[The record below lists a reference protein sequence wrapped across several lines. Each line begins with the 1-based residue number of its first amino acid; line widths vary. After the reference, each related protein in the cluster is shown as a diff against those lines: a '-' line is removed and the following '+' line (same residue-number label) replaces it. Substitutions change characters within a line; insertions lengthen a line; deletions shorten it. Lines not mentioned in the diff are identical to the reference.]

1 MSTFPSHVLYRLP
14 ILLVVVL
21 ITSCGQRE
29 PQRPPDITWQQ
40 CLEELTDL
48 ARLPALDPVN
58 LTMITSFDRR
68 GGNNDF
74 NNFTGQGTEPGWFV
88 MADVKGPGCIR
99 RFWMTGTDP
108 GHPIRIYI
116 DGERKPR
123 FDTTVDAL
131 FSGAGPWIPPLSQY
145 VNMCYYSYVPL
156 TYQSSIRIEIKEPN
170 THPLWGPRRIFY
182 QIAAERFPEG
192 KSVESFPATFSA
204 GQSEAIEHVAA
215 RLTGWI
221 ENRATFTEP
230 PAVTSTIEP
239 GTTGIVWEHTG
250 SGTLAS
256 FSLQVEPA
264 ERAAWT
270 REQEGDLINA
280 LLLRIRYDDATT
292 DSIDVPLGAFFANAW
307 DRRAFGAAWMTS
319 GPAGYACR
327 LPMPFA
333 RSIRISLHNRAA
345 APVTVHF
352 SPVHHDQ
359 RRVQDGYLHAEYRR
373 SGPDKGNHLITRVEG
388 RGKYLGCFLGVTG
401 LGKSWWILEGDE
413 RIWVDTAT
421 APAWHGTGLEDYFN
435 GGWYYRGSVF
445 GAFSG
450 NFDRAPFRVGQ
461 FRHHMSDPVTFS
473 SLFHMEF
480 ERMNDEQTGAP
491 VSGFFESVAYWYQDR
506 PSTATPQPLLFA
518 DRPRI
523 AFPNDQA
530 TFMLQLT
537 ELERA
542 NDIEAALAATERYPE
557 RYPEADDIA
566 LYRLR
571 ALEYRRLLGESIAA
585 DALAPFLAGEY
596 GPQAQEQA
604 KLLDWFYSG
613 EHRALVGLY
622 ANGRARLAINGNP
635 VLGGDHP
642 FNLFVAGIETQPSD
656 TLKLSAQVEWM
667 RSDPWLQA
675 GVRTRD
681 GVGGT
686 GPGTAATLQPHSDWA
701 TADLN
706 TLTDWHRVGI
716 REIPRGVPDAPYIGG
731 VANAFVLLQSK
742 SYPVTALNWSY
753 YRGNAY
759 FREDVALPISNK
771 PDFHRTMTG
780 LTR

>member
-1 MSTFPSHVLYRLP
+1 MSRLP
-14 ILLVVVL
+14 RPLHGLFPALLSVAL
-21 ITSCGQRE
+21 MSGCGQRE
-29 PQRPPDITWQQ
+29 PQRAPDITWQN

-48 ARLPALDPVN
+48 GRLPALDPVN

-74 NNFTGQGTEPGWFV
+74 NNFTGHGSEPGWFV
-88 MADVKGPGCIR
+88 MADLKGPGCIR

-131 FSGAGPWIPPLSQY
+131 FSGTGPWLPPLSQY

-156 TYQSSIRIEIKEPN
+156 TYQSSLRIEVKEPN

-192 KSVESFPATFSA
+192 KTVESFPASFTGEQLA
-204 GQSEAIEHVAA
+204 AIERVAA

-221 ENRATFTEP
+221 EDRTVFAMA
-230 PAVTSTIEP
+230 PASTVTIDP
-239 GTTGIVWEHTG
+239 AATGIVWEHTG

-256 FSLQVEPA
+256 FSIRVEPA
-264 ERAAWT
+264 DRTSWT
-270 REQEGDLINA
+270 REQESDLINA
-280 LLLRIRYDDATT
+280 VLLRVRYDDATT

-307 DRRAFGAAWMTS
+307 DKRAFGAAWMTS
-319 GPAGYACR
+319 GPDGYTCR

-333 RSIRISLHNRAA
+333 RAIRISLHNRAA
-345 APVTVHF
+345 WPVTVSF
-352 SPVHHDQ
+352 TPDLMAD
-359 RRVQDGYLHAEYRR
+359 RRKQDGYFHAEYRR
-373 SGPDKGNHLITRVEG
+373 SGPEKGNHLITRIEG
-388 RGKYLGCFLGVTG
+388 RGKYLGCYLGVTG

-445 GAFSG
+445 GAFNG

-461 FRHHMSDPVTFS
+461 YRHHMSDAVTFS
-473 SLFHMEF
+473 TLFHMEF

-491 VSGFFESVAYWYQDR
+491 VSGYFESVAYWYQDR
-506 PSTATPQPLLFA
+506 PAAAAPQPVSYA

-523 AFPNDQA
+523 ASPNDQA

-537 ELERA
+537 ELERG
-542 NDIEAALAATERYPE
+542 NDLEGALAAVERYPE
-557 RYPEADDIA
+557 RYPDADDIGI
-566 LYRLR
+566 YRLR
-571 ALEYRRLLGESIAA
+571 ALEYRRLLGQPVAA
-585 DALAPFLAGEY
+585 DALAPFLAGDH

-604 KLLDWFYSG
+604 RLLDWFYSADN
-613 EHRALVGLY
+613 RALVGLY
-622 ANGRARLAINGNP
+622 ANGRARLVINGNP

-642 FNLFVAGIETQPSD
+642 FNLFVAGIEVAPTD
-656 TLKLSAQVEWM
+656 TLKLAATVEWM
-667 RSDPWLQA
+667 RGDPWFQA
-675 GVRTRD
+675 GIRTRD

-686 GPGTAATLQPHSDWA
+686 GPGTAASLQPPNDWA
-701 TADLN
+701 TAELRQ
-706 TLTDWHRVGI
+706 LTDWHRVGI
-716 REIPRGVPDAPYIGG
+716 REIPRGVPDAPFIGG

-759 FREDVALPISNK
+759 FREDVALPIYNR

>member
-1 MSTFPSHVLYRLP
+1 MPLLPRHLVLLLP
-14 ILLVVVL
+14 VL
-21 ITSCGQRE
+21 CYLAVATGCGKRE
-29 PQRPPDITWQQ
+29 AQRPPDISWQH

-48 ARLPALDPVN
+48 GRLPVLDPVN

-74 NNFTGQGTEPGWFV
+74 NNFIGQGSEPGWFV
-88 MADVKGPGCIR
+88 MADLQGPGCIR

-131 FSGAGPWIPPLSQY
+131 FSGTGPWVPPLSQY

-156 TYQSSIRIEIKEPN
+156 TYQSSIRIEVKEPN

-192 KSVESFPATFSA
+192 KTVESLPATFTTEQSA
-204 GQSEAIEHVAA
+204 AIKRVAS

-221 ENRATFTEP
+221 EDRNTFAQA
-230 PAVTSTIEP
+230 PASTTTIDP
-239 GTTGIVWEHTG
+239 GSTGTVWEHTG

-256 FSLQVEPA
+256 FSIRVEPA
-264 ERAAWT
+264 DRTAWT

-280 LLLRIRYDDATT
+280 LLLRVHYDDAANA
-292 DSIDVPLGAFFANAW
+292 SIDVPLGAFFANAW
-307 DRRAFGAAWMTS
+307 DKRAYGAAWMTS
-319 GPAGYACR
+319 GPGGYTCR

-333 RSIRISLHNRAA
+333 RNIRVSLLNRAA

-352 SPVHHDQ
+352 SPELAAT
-359 RRVQDGYLHAEYRR
+359 RRDQDGYLHAEYRR
-373 SGPDKGNHLITRVEG
+373 SGPEKGNHLITRIEG
-388 RGKYLGCFLGVTG
+388 RGKYLGCYLGVTG
-401 LGKSWWILEGDE
+401 LGQSWWILEGDE

-445 GAFSG
+445 GAFNG

-461 FRHHMSDPVTFS
+461 YRHHMSDPVIFS

-491 VSGFFESVAYWYQDR
+491 VAGYFESVAYWYQDR
-506 PSTATPQPLLFA
+506 PAAVAPQPAALA
-518 DRPRI
+518 ERPRI

-537 ELERA
+537 ELERG
-542 NDIEAALAATERYPE
+542 NDIENALAAVERYPE
-557 RYPEADDIA
+557 RYPDAEDIGV
-566 LYRLR
+566 YRLR
-571 ALEYRRLLGESIAA
+571 ALEYRRLLGEPAAA
-585 DALAPFLAGEY
+585 DALTPYLNGEH

-604 KLLDWFYSG
+604 KLLEWFYAG
-613 EHRALVGLY
+613 ENRALVGLY
-622 ANGRARLAINGNP
+622 ANGRARLSIDGNP

-642 FNLFVAGIETQPSD
+642 FNLFVAGIEVPPAG
-656 TLKLSAQVEWM
+656 TLKLSAQVEWK
-667 RSDPWLQA
+667 RGDPWLQA
-675 GVRTRD
+675 AVRTRD
-681 GVGGT
+681 GIGGT
-686 GPGTAATLQPHSDWA
+686 GPGTAATLQPPADWA
-701 TADLN
+701 TADLIS
-706 TLTDWHRVGI
+706 LVDWHRVGI
-716 REIPRGVPDAPYIGG
+716 REIPRGVPDAPYIGS
-731 VANAFVLLQSK
+731 VANAFVGLQSK
-742 SYPVTALNWSY
+742 AYPVTALNWSY

-759 FREDVALPISNK
+759 FREDVVLPVTNN
-771 PDFHRTMTG
+771 PAFHRTMTG